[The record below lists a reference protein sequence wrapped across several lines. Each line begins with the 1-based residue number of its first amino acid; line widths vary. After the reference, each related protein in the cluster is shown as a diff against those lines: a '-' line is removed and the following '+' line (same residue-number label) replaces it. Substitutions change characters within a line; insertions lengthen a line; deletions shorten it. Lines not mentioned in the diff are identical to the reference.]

1 MSADFQRA
9 LTQEVMTTEL
19 LRIKALIAT
28 TALLAH
34 HPRDRLLLRIRGGEP
49 RLAR

>member
-9 LTQEVMTTEL
+9 LTQEVMATEL

-28 TALLAH
+28 AAVLGVILA
-34 HPRDRLLLRIRGGEP
+34 DRLFLRNRGGEP
-49 RLAR
+49 GLAR